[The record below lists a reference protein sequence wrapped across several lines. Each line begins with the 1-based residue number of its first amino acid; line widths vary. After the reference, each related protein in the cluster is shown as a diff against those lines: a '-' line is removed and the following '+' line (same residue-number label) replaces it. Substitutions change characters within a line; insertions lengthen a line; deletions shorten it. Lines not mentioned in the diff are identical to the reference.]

1 MLLLRVSIEVNT
13 MGDYVNPEPDNFEM
27 SLGSEIYIDKSNL
40 IAKTNRLIRTKQRF
54 ICISRPR
61 RFGKTMAADMLAA
74 YYGGGKNAHALF
86 KDLNIATHPTYEKHL
101 NQYTVLMIN
110 MQDFLSQAETVAD
123 MLILLR
129 SKLIEELQNKKNNFL
144 TKIFQSLRSLGK
156 NLKQD
161 NIKDFMRLMKDVY
174 RTTKRPFIILI
185 DEWDCVFRANKV
197 SADDHEVYLDFLRL
211 WLKDKSYVGLA
222 YMTGIL
228 PIKKYG
234 EHSALNMF
242 EEYSMTEPSQF
253 LDYFGFSEAEV
264 KELTLKYDV
273 DMSEMEKWYNGYF
286 VDLGTPIYNPKSV
299 TSSLIRERF
308 SSYWNK
314 TETYEALKDYIKLN
328 FDGLKNKITQMISG
342 YDITVNPHKFTND
355 MNTFNSVD
363 DVLTLLVH
371 LGYLSYNF
379 EKSTVRIPNEEVKGE
394 FINSIEDL
402 GDWSTVVAAI
412 QKSYQLL
419 HAIWNEDAS
428 AVAIGVQEVH
438 EQNTAI
444 LKYND
449 ENALSCV
456 ISLALY
462 SAKNYYTIIR
472 ELPSGKGYADLVF
485 VPYKKSIDKPA
496 IVVEL
501 KWDKTVKGAIAQIK
515 EKNYLSALEAYQGD
529 LLLVG
534 INYKKDTKHHECI
547 IESWKV

>member
-1 MLLLRVSIEVNT
+1 

-456 ISLALY
+456 ISLAFY

-485 VPYKKSIDKPA
+485 IPYKKSIDKPA
-496 IVVEL
+496 MVVEL
-501 KWDKTVKGAIAQIK
+501 KWDKTVAGAIAQIK
-515 EKNYLSALEAYQGD
+515 ERNYISALEAYQGD

-534 INYKKDTKHHECI
+534 INYEKGTKHHECI
-547 IESWKV
+547 IESWKI

>member
-1 MLLLRVSIEVNT
+1 MLLRVSIEVKI

-74 YYGGGKNAHALF
+74 YYSRGEDAHALF
-86 KDLNIATHPTYEKHL
+86 KNLNIATHPTYEKHL

-123 MLILLR
+123 MLKLLR

-144 TKIFQSLRSLGK
+144 TKILRSLGK
-156 NLKQD
+156 NLQHD

-174 RTTKRPFIILI
+174 RNTKQPFIILI

-197 SADDHEVYLDFLRL
+197 SADDHEIYLDFLRL

-253 LDYFGFSEAEV
+253 LDYFGFKEAEV

-273 DMSEMEKWYNGYF
+273 DMSEMAKWYNGYF
-286 VDLGTPIYNPKSV
+286 VDLGAPIYNPKSV
-299 TSSLIRERF
+299 TSSLMRKRF

-314 TETYEALKDYIKLN
+314 TETYEALKDYIMLD
-328 FDGLKNKITQMISG
+328 FDELREKVTLMLSGASITIGTGS
-342 YDITVNPHKFTND
+342 FAND
-355 MNTFNSVD
+355 MTTFDSAD
-363 DVLTLLVH
+363 DVLTLLIH

-379 EKSTVRIPNEEVKGE
+379 EEKTVRIPNEEVKDE
-394 FINSIEDL
+394 FVTSIKSL
-402 GDWSTVVAAI
+402 KWTGVVDALRDSD
-412 QKSYQLL
+412 KLL
-419 HAIWNEDAS
+419 QAIWNEEVNI
-428 AVAIGVQEVH
+428 VAAGVQKVH
-438 EQNTAI
+438 EQNTSI

-485 VPYKKSIDKPA
+485 IPYKKSIDKPA

-501 KWDKTVKGAIAQIK
+501 KWNKTVQGAIAQIK
-515 EKNYLSALEAYQGD
+515 ERNYISALKAYQGD
-529 LLLVG
+529 ILLVG
-534 INYKKDTKHHECI
+534 INYEKDTKHHECI
-547 IESWKV
+547 IESWKI

>member
-1 MLLLRVSIEVNT
+1 
-13 MGDYVNPEPDNFEM
+13 MGDYVNPELDNFEM

-74 YYGGGKNAHALF
+74 YYGGGEDAHALF
-86 KDLNIATHPTYEKHL
+86 KDLNIATHPTYKKHL

-110 MQDFLSQAETVAD
+110 MQEFLSQTETIAD
-123 MLILLR
+123 MLQLLR
-129 SKLIEELQNKKNNFL
+129 SKLTEELQNIKNKFF
-144 TKIFQSLRSLGK
+144 TKIFQSFRSKLGK
-156 NLKQD
+156 NPQHD
-161 NIKDFMRLMKDVY
+161 NVKDFMRLMKNVY
-174 RTTKRPFIILI
+174 RTTERPFIILI
-185 DEWDCVFRANKV
+185 DEWDCIFRARKV
-197 SADDHEVYLDFLRL
+197 SADDHEIYLDFLRL
-211 WLKDKSYVGLA
+211 WLKDQSYVGLA

-234 EHSALNMF
+234 NHSALNMF
-242 EEYSMTEPSQF
+242 REYSMTDPSKF
-253 LDYFGFSEAEV
+253 LDYFGFKEIEVAELAA
-264 KELTLKYDV
+264 EYSV
-273 DMSEMEKWYNGYF
+273 DMREIKKWYNGYF
-286 VDLGTPIYNPKSV
+286 VDLGTPIYNPTSV
-299 TSSLIRERF
+299 TECLERKVF

-314 TETYEALKDYIKLN
+314 TETYEALKDYIKLD
-328 FDGLKNKITQMISG
+328 FDGLKNKIAQMISG
-342 YDITVNPHKFTND
+342 HDITVNPHKFTND
-355 MNTFNSVD
+355 MSTFNSVD

-371 LGYLSYNF
+371 LGYLTYNF

-402 GDWSTVVAAI
+402 DDWSSVVAAI
-412 QKSYQLL
+412 QKSHQLL
-419 HAIWNEDAS
+419 HAIWNKKAS
-428 AVAIGVQEVH
+428 SVAVGIQEVH
-438 EQNTAI
+438 EQNTSI

-496 IVVEL
+496 IVVKL
-501 KWDKTVKGAIAQIK
+501 KWDKTVQGAIAQIK
-515 EKNYLSALEAYQGD
+515 ERNYISALDEYQGD

-534 INYKKDTKHHECI
+534 INYNKDTKHHECI
-547 IESWKV
+547 IESWKI